1 MKVQPA
7 IQEVTVRVKEVPVKV
22 KRILA
27 PTDFSPGAEA
37 AVRWAMALG
46 KAFGAEV
53 ALLNVMDLRIPAIAD
68 LPGEMAT
75 IAMPD
80 LLEQVRRESI
90 VETKKLAARFPG
102 AKTMLREGIPRVMIL
117 QVAEE
122 IGADLIVMGTHGR
135 PGLAHVFFGSVAE
148 HVVRHS
154 NVPVLTVRQRDK

>member
-7 IQEVTVRVKEVPVKV
+7 VQEGPVKV

-37 AVRWAMALG
+37 AVRWAIALG

-53 ALLNVMDLRIPAIAD
+53 TLLNVMDLRLPVIAD
-68 LPGEMAT
+68 LPGEMAMA
-75 IAMPD
+75 AMPD
-80 LLEQVRRESI
+80 LLEQVRTESA
-90 VETKKLAARFPG
+90 VQTKKLAARFPG
-102 AKTMLREGIPRVMIL
+102 AKTLLREGIPRSMIL
-117 QVAEE
+117 QVGGE

-135 PGLAHVFFGSVAE
+135 TGLAHVFFGSVAE

-154 NVPVLTVRQRDK
+154 TVPVLTVRQRNE

>member
-7 IQEVTVRVKEVPVKV
+7 IQEVPVKV

-27 PTDFSPGAEA
+27 ATDFSPCAEA

-53 ALLNVMDLRIPAIAD
+53 ALLNVMDLRSPAIAD

-80 LLEQVRRESI
+80 LLEQVRRESV

-102 AKTMLREGIPRVMIL
+102 AKTLLREGIPRAMIL

-135 PGLAHVFFGSVAE
+135 TGLAHVFFGSVAE
-148 HVVRHS
+148 HVVQRS
-154 NVPVLTVRQRDK
+154 NVPVLTVRQRDE